1 VPARIPVT
9 IVTGFL
15 GSGKTTRVN
24 ALLRAPRGLR
34 VAVILNELGEVGID
48 ARSLA
53 AAEEFVELDGGCI
66 CCALNA
72 DLEASLRTL
81 GERGGFDHV
90 VLETTGV
97 ADPLPVAWT
106 FERHGIRDRYR
117 VDAVV
122 AVADAAN
129 LPRLIAEEPDAVLQI
144 ERADVILASKLDL
157 VPDGIQTL
165 ERSVRPLNP
174 VAPVLDA
181 PPDATPWELLLDGVA
196 PARSEIAAVPAVH
209 AHGQGW
215 ETWRLE
221 TTRMLSDAALEEFL
235 RVLPRGLYRVKGLVR
250 TGGTPSSW
258 LGVNAV
264 GGRYELEPCV
274 PEPAPATSVLFGVG
288 RGFDRPALDAAATT
302 MIA

>member
-1 VPARIPVT
+1 VSKRIPVT

-24 ALLRAPRGLR
+24 ALLRDPRGRR
-34 VAVILNELGEVGID
+34 VAVILNELGDVGIE
-48 ARSLA
+48 ASRLA

-72 DLEASLRTL
+72 DLEASLRRL

-90 VLETTGV
+90 VLETTGI

-106 FERHGIRDRYR
+106 FEREGIRDRYR

-122 AVADAAN
+122 AVADALN
-129 LPRLIAEEPDAVLQI
+129 LPRLLAEEPDAVLQI
-144 ERADVILASKLDL
+144 ERADVVLASKLDL
-157 VPDGIQTL
+157 VRDGVETL
-165 ERSVRPLNP
+165 ERLVRPLNP
-174 VAPVLDA
+174 AAPVLDA
-181 PPDATPWELLLDGVA
+181 PPDATPWDLLLDAVA
-196 PARSEIAAVPAVH
+196 TARPGMADTPVAH
-209 AHGQGW
+209 AHGHRW

-221 TTRMLSDAALEEFL
+221 TTRMLSEASLEEFL

-250 TGGTPSSW
+250 SGATPSGW

-264 GGRYELEPCV
+264 GGRYEIEPAA
-274 PEPAPATSVLFGVG
+274 PEPAPQASVLFGIG
-288 RGFDRPALDAAATT
+288 RGFDRAALDVAATT
-302 MIA
+302 LVA